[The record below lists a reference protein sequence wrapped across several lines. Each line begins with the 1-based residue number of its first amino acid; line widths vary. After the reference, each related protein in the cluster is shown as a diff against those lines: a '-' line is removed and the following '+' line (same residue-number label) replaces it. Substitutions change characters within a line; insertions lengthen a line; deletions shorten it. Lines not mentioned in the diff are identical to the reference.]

1 MTSKARD
8 RTGAD
13 QKAPAASP
21 TDKFNPE
28 QFLNGITLRQIRYFV
43 AAAEFGKVS
52 SAAAMISISPS
63 AVTEAIN
70 ELEALAQVKLF
81 ERQPRGVALT
91 YEGHRFL
98 AHCRNVLGALRDASY
113 AFRRPDN
120 VTEGVFTLATSSTV
134 IGYSIAPLLARF
146 NRAFPNIETRLVEG
160 DEDTIVSGLL
170 SGAFDLAFAV
180 TSNIAPPPNIQQQI
194 LVRSP
199 RRLWLGPR
207 HPLLKQTKVT
217 MADIADQ
224 PYIQLMIDGADRS
237 TTRYW
242 QDNNLEPRIIF
253 RTESVEAVRSLISFG
268 HGVTILAD
276 MMYRPWSLEGDR
288 VEAREIAAKIPT
300 LDTGL
305 LWIGDNL
312 ENPAAAAFQTF
323 CQIRALSRKAT

>member
-1 MTSKARD
+1 MTNPPP
-8 RTGAD
+8 
-13 QKAPAASP
+13 PAE
-21 TDKFNPE
+21 KFNSE
-28 QFLNGITLRQIRYFV
+28 RFLNAVTLRQIRYFV

-63 AVTEAIN
+63 AVTDAIN
-70 ELEALAQVKLF
+70 ELEALAEVKLF
-81 ERQPRGVALT
+81 ERLPRGVALT

-98 AHCRNVLGALRDASY
+98 AHCRNVLAALRDASY
-113 AFRRPDN
+113 AFSRPDS
-120 VTEGVFTLATSSTV
+120 VTEGAFTLATSSTV
-134 IGYSIAPLLARF
+134 IGYFIAPLLARF

-160 DEDTIVSGLL
+160 DEAAITAGLL
-170 SGAFDLAFAV
+170 SGDYDLAFAV
-180 TSNIAPPPNIQQQI
+180 TSNIAPHPDIQRQV

-199 RRLWLGPR
+199 RRLWLGPK

-217 MADIADQ
+217 MADIAEQ
-224 PYIQLMIDGADRS
+224 PYIQLTIDGADRS

-242 QDNNLEPRIIF
+242 RDNNLEPRVVF

-288 VEAREIAAKIPT
+288 VEAREIAARIPT

-305 LWIGDNL
+305 MWAGEKLRS
-312 ENPAAAAFQTF
+312 PAAAAFQTF
-323 CQIRALSRKAT
+323 CQIEASPRGAV